1 MPAMT
6 IFAQPRDLSPL
17 AMMLPVKDDVGAALI
32 SSATA
37 TERALGPPTIR
48 VEEIASENTPPGRS
62 FVRVCGLVRL
72 A

>member
-6 IFAQPRDLSPL
+6 IFAQPWRFVAASDD
-17 AMMLPVKDDVGAALI
+17 AAVKDVVSAALI

-48 VEEIASENTPPGRS
+48 VEEIASENTPRGDRS
-62 FVRVCGLVRL
+62 FRCAGLSD
-72 A
+72 